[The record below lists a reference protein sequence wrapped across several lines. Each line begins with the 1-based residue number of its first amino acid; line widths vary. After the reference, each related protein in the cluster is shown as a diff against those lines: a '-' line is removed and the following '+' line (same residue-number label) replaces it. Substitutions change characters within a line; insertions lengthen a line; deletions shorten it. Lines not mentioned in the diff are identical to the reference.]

1 MKRFDLHSHTHY
13 SDGSLSPTK
22 LVLKAKK
29 IGLSGLALTDHDSI
43 EGLFEAEKEA
53 KKNNLQLITGV
64 EIQGLG
70 TEILGYGFDKNDNY
84 MQMFLEKQRL
94 QRKKFIQKKIDGLK
108 EYGIEIDYKEV
119 LKKSGIGQNPNSVNI
134 AQVMV
139 LKKYSEDIESAFQEY
154 LRDIKVRL
162 ESPPTRTKRIIQ
174 VINDAGGKAVLPHP
188 WYLKEHQK
196 TDFEGLLIR
205 LVKEGLAGIE
215 TNGYIPEKLIKHKNT
230 IFMDKVKELTTKYE
244 LIETAGSDFHGNNLH
259 ENNILGKYTV
269 SQKVVDK
276 LTTTT

>member
-1 MKRFDLHSHTHY
+1 MTQFDLHSHTHY
-13 SDGSLSPTK
+13 SDGALSPK
-22 LVLKAKK
+22 ELILKAKK
-29 IGLSGLALTDHDSI
+29 LGLAGLAITDHDSI
-43 EGLFEAEKEA
+43 DGLFEAEKEA
-53 KKNNLQLITGV
+53 KKNNLQLISGV

-70 TEILGYGFDKNDNY
+70 TEILGYGFDKEDNY

-94 QRKKFIQKKIDGLK
+94 QRKKFIQKKIEGLR

-139 LKKYSEDIESAFQEY
+139 LKEYSQTIDGAFEEY
-154 LRDIKVRL
+154 LRDIRVRL

-174 VINDAGGKAVLPHP
+174 IINDAGGKAVLPHP

-205 LVKEGLAGIE
+205 LVKEGLAGVEI
-215 TNGYIPEKLIKHKNT
+215 NGYIPEELIKHKNT
-230 IFMDKVKELTTKYE
+230 IFMDKVKELTKKYE

-269 SQKVVDK
+269 SKDIIEK
-276 LTTTT
+276 LISKA